1 MSSLQL
7 PSFIHDNNKSK
18 KKLSENRPELYRTA
32 SSGTL
37 SKVKRFGSKLI
48 RSKTQRDGSRKPP
61 SLDFKIK
68 DTRNSQ
74 SSLTASSTTSSLEE
88 HVKTPT
94 TADYYKETFDL
105 DHPQQTMIIEEQA
118 KQEKEEKEKEEKEK
132 EPMKKEEEEKREERM
147 KEEMDE
153 SKLSELALIRHHLS
167 IALKQADE
175 EIEDE
180 LKANR
185 ENMLNTL
192 NAFPKISFQ

>member
-7 PSFIHDNNKSK
+7 PSFIYDNNKSK
-18 KKLSENRPELYRTA
+18 KKLPENRPELQRTA

-61 SLDFKIK
+61 SLDFKK

-94 TADYYKETFDL
+94 TADYDKETFNL
-105 DHPQQTMIIEEQA
+105 DHPKQIITIEEQI
-118 KQEKEEKEKEEKEK
+118 KQEKEGKEK
-132 EPMKKEEEEKREERM
+132 EPMKKEEDEEEEKREEM
-147 KEEMDE
+147 MEEEMDE
-153 SKLSELALIRHHLS
+153 SKLSELALIRHHLN

-192 NAFPKISFQ
+192 NTFPKISFQ

>member
-94 TADYYKETFDL
+94 TADYDKETFNL
-105 DHPQQTMIIEEQA
+105 DHPKQIITIEEQI
-118 KQEKEEKEKEEKEK
+118 KQEKEEKEK
-132 EPMKKEEEEKREERM
+132 EPMKKEEEEEKREEM
-147 KEEMDE
+147 MEEEMDE
-153 SKLSELALIRHHLS
+153 SKLSELALIRHHLN

-192 NAFPKISFQ
+192 NTFPKISFQ

>member
-7 PSFIHDNNKSK
+7 PSFIYDNNKSK
-18 KKLSENRPELYRTA
+18 KKLSENRPELQRTA

-94 TADYYKETFDL
+94 TADYDKETFNL
-105 DHPQQTMIIEEQA
+105 DHPKQIITIEEQI
-118 KQEKEEKEKEEKEK
+118 KQEK
-132 EPMKKEEEEKREERM
+132 EPMKKEEEEEKREEM
-147 KEEMDE
+147 MEEEMDE
-153 SKLSELALIRHHLS
+153 SKLSELALIRHHLN

-192 NAFPKISFQ
+192 NTFPKISFQ